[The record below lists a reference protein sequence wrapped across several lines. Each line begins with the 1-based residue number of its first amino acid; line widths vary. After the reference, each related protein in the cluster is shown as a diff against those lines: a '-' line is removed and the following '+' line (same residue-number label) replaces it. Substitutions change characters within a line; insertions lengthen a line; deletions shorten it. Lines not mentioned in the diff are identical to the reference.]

1 MAKKTR
7 PTPRVSRRTGE
18 KADETVLAKELDE
31 RLTRLEAGIA
41 EERRQMTEL
50 LAQLRTTRIA
60 A

>member
-1 MAKKTR
+1 MAKKAR

-18 KADETVLAKELDE
+18 KANETVLAKELDE
-31 RLTRLEAGIA
+31 RLTRLEASIA